1 MVLDPLSAVSL
12 VVNIF
17 DLINQ
22 SINVISKAREVHRSG
37 ADNEAVDVEATTKD
51 LAELTAKLQPNKPPD
66 GSAQLPESSDPALDS
81 ICHGCRDVAQELL
94 DALAK
99 VTVEGKS
106 SKWKSTRKALRSV
119 WSKEKIYA
127 IEKRL
132 NTYRDEINLRLVAD
146 LRERVD
152 LLALQQLCL
161 SDLQRDN
168 TKIIVDAMINDRHI
182 LQRALQS
189 QNADTRKAIAEE
201 QAKTSVTMV
210 GAVQA
215 AQINSQEE
223 QRLIFRQILEVKGA
237 IEQIKN
243 DMRKKDEEFKETV
256 LAYIAS
262 HSPKKRKALREKS
275 NLISSALM
283 SLETIYRSLQVL
295 LANLQGRVK
304 SLLAPLNTCQL
315 WNAVPFPAPAF
326 PPGSGTTQTAETARM
341 LYYAYYYLSLV
352 RGDLVRTDIHT
363 IWPLQR
369 DRYDELVSD
378 SAPNRMYAIEAADW
392 LRLKDTGPLNPSS
405 GMSWTWRIDGR
416 LRELSPGSLAYN
428 FVWGMAVIA
437 ATISECIDQTKAC
450 PSSSSL
456 PSQGV
461 EAEAEAEAEVDVQ
474 LSIFAR
480 LFDERY
486 RASEQKFTHASI
498 SAPHLLKDVKVW
510 QSVGEMTHLRSK
522 VAEWLDEEISVFAQE
537 RRLTPDRRRVVL
549 DMEEIQELINV
560 LILLTDR
567 HPDQRGI
574 TLSSVKVCAV
584 TNVLARCGINVPLKS
599 GGVTPL
605 IAHPDRY
612 ADILL

>member
-1 MVLDPLSAVSL
+1 MVLDPLSAVSV
-12 VVNIF
+12 VVNVF
-17 DLINQ
+17 DLINH
-22 SINVISKAREVHRSG
+22 SINLVSKAREVHQFG
-37 ADNEAVDVEATTKD
+37 ADNETVDIEATTKD
-51 LAELTAKLQPNKPPD
+51 LTELTGKLQQNKPPD
-66 GSAQLPESSDPALDS
+66 ENEQPPASHDPALDT
-81 ICHGCRDVAQELL
+81 ICQGCRDVAQELL
-94 DALAK
+94 EALSK

-132 NTYRDEINLRLVAD
+132 NTYRDEINLRLIAD

-189 QNADTRKAIAEE
+189 QTADTRKAIAEE
-201 QAKTSVTMV
+201 QAKTSMAMV

-215 AQINSQEE
+215 AGSNSQEE
-223 QRLIFRQILEVKGA
+223 QRVIFRQIFEVKGA

-243 DMRKKDEEFKETV
+243 DIRKKDEEFKETV

-262 HSPKKRKALREKS
+262 HSPKKRKALKEKS
-275 NLISSALM
+275 NLISSALV

-295 LANLQGRVK
+295 LASLQGRVK

-315 WNAVPFPAPAF
+315 WNAVPFPASAF
-326 PPGSGTTQTAETARM
+326 PPGTGTTQSSDTARM

-363 IWPLQR
+363 IWPLQSE
-369 DRYDELVSD
+369 RYDELVSD
-378 SAPNRMYAIEAADW
+378 GAPNRMYAVEAAEW
-392 LRLKDTGPLNPSS
+392 LQLKDSGPLNPSS

-437 ATISECIDQTKAC
+437 ATISECIDET
-450 PSSSSL
+450 

-461 EAEAEAEAEVDVQ
+461 EVEGDVH
-474 LSIFAR
+474 LTIFSR

-486 RASEQKFTHASI
+486 RTSEQKFTHASI
-498 SAPHLLKDVKVW
+498 SAPHLRKDVKVW

-522 VAEWLDEEISVFAQE
+522 VAEWLDEEMGMFAKE
-537 RRLTPDRRRVVL
+537 RRLTPGRRRVIL
-549 DMEEIQELINV
+549 DMNEIQELINV

-567 HPDQRGI
+567 QPDQHGI

-584 TNVLARCGINVPLKS
+584 TNVLARCGINVPLRK
-599 GGVTPL
+599 GGIVPL

-612 ADILL
+612 AEISL